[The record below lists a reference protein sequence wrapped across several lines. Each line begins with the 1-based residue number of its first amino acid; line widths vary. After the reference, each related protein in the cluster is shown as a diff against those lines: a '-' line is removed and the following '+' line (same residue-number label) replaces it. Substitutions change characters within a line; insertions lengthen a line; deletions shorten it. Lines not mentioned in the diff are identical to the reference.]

1 VRSSFKRFSENRVRR
16 RRLWLLPVLFLLA
29 GLSFWGIKTLW
40 TSESAT
46 AGGGQKEK
54 DVSVASIAATAP
66 AKGGEVW
73 VKVVKSSHTL
83 YLYEGDK
90 IIMTAIVAVGENPGD
105 KQRAGDRRTPEGE
118 FVVEQIQNSSYWK
131 YDFGDGPVE
140 GAYGPWFIRLKTGWQ
155 GIGIHGTHDESFLG
169 KDVTEGCIRMKNEDL
184 EFLKSRISIGTRVVI
199 EP

>member
-1 VRSSFKRFSENRVRR
+1 
-16 RRLWLLPVLFLLA
+16 LPVLFLLA